1 MSMKSTNIIYMG
13 TASFGIP
20 TLKVINE
27 NFNLSAIITNYDKP
41 SGRGLKIKNSPVKD
55 YAIKNKISFFQPKN
69 LKDTDFINIINQLNP
84 DFIIVVAFRMI
95 PKSIWEIPKFGTIN
109 LHASL
114 LPDYRGS
121 APINW
126 VIINN
131 EKQTGVTS
139 FYIDENIDTGDVLLQ
154 EKIEI
159 DSIITAGELHDKL
172 QVLGASIIKKTID
185 GILHG
190 KLNPVKQKKV
200 SNLKTAYKFNKENIQ
215 INWHESAVSIYN
227 KIRGLNPFPGA
238 RTNLYSSSKIEK
250 KIIIYNSDFI
260 IENHDKYE
268 GEIIINNNLLNVFC
282 SDGYIII
289 KELKVQGKKKMTT
302 KALLNGFKIE
312 KNSYFK

>member
-1 MSMKSTNIIYMG
+1 MSTKNTNIIYMG

-20 TLKVINE
+20 TLEVINK

-41 SGRGLKIKNSPVKD
+41 SGRGLKIKNSAVKD
-55 YAIKNKISFFQPKN
+55 YAIKNKISFFQPKS
-69 LKDTDFINIINQLNP
+69 LKDTDFINIIKELNP

-95 PKSIWEIPKFGTIN
+95 PKKIWEIPKFGTIN

-139 FYIDENIDTGDVLLQ
+139 FYIDENIDTGDILLHG
-154 EKIEI
+154 KIEI
-159 DSIITAGELHDKL
+159 DNRITAGELHNKL
-172 QVLGASIIKKTID
+172 QILGASIIKKTID
-185 GILHG
+185 GVLSGNLKPI
-190 KLNPVKQKKV
+190 KQKKV
-200 SNLKTAYKFNKENIQ
+200 SNLKTAYKFNKENVQ
-215 INWHESAVSIYN
+215 INWNENALSIYN

-238 RTNLYSSSKIEK
+238 RTNLYSSSTKEK
-250 KIIIYNSDFI
+250 KIKIYNSDYI
-260 IENHDKYE
+260 IENHDKSE
-268 GEIIINNNLLNVFC
+268 GEIIIINNLLHVFC
-282 SDGYIII
+282 NDGYIII
-289 KELKVQGKKKMTT
+289 KELKVEGKKKMTT

>member
-1 MSMKSTNIIYMG
+1 MSKKSTNIIYMG

-20 TLKVINE
+20 TLEIINE
-27 NFNLSAIITNYDKP
+27 NFNLIAIITNYDKP
-41 SGRGLKIKNSPVKD
+41 SGRGLKIKNSSVKD
-55 YAIKNKISFFQPKN
+55 YAINNKISFFQPKN
-69 LKDTDFINIINQLNP
+69 LKDIDFINIIKELNP

-95 PKSIWEIPKFGTIN
+95 PKSIWEIPRFGTIN

-131 EKQTGVTS
+131 EIQTGVTS
-139 FYIDENIDTGDVLLQ
+139 FYIDENIDTGDILLQ
-154 EKIEI
+154 EKTEI
-159 DSIITAGELHDKL
+159 DSRITAGELHDKL
-172 QVLGASIIKKTID
+172 QILGAGVIKKTIN
-185 GILHG
+185 GVLTA
-190 KLNPVKQKKV
+190 KLKPLKQKKV
-200 SNLKTAYKFNKENIQ
+200 SNLKTAHKFNKENIQ
-215 INWHESAVSIYN
+215 INWNESALNIYN

-238 RTNLYSSSKIEK
+238 RTNLYSGSKKEK
-250 KIIIYNSDFI
+250 KIIIYNSDYI

-268 GEIIINNNLLNVFC
+268 GEIIIINNLLNVFC
-282 SDGYIII
+282 NDGYIII
-289 KELKVQGKKKMTT
+289 KELKVEGKKKMTT